1 MSRIIKRRMR
11 SNIQSIWPPTA
22 FYKNGISYVFKR
34 PVGRSS
40 NEIHLRFSYQAASW
54 TKAHWE
60 IAKVEWHLG
69 ALYWYVGFIVTHVQ
83 TCQ

>member
-1 MSRIIKRRMR
+1 MR

-34 PVGRSS
+34 PVGRAS
-40 NEIHLRFSYQAASW
+40 NEIHLRLSYQAASW
-54 TKAHWE
+54 IKAHWE